1 MGGAAAGIC
10 HAEWRYELI
19 FSIDCVFPKVVQH
32 VPIRL
37 SMSTS
42 PINNFSSSYVQ
53 SILNTTLQ
61 NAGVTSQNSSSLNGV
76 DSSSYSDN
84 GQISPF
90 AQVLSTLQ
98 QLQQTNPSQYQTIT
112 QQIATN
118 LQTAAQTATTDGN
131 TGAASELTQLSND
144 FTTASQNGQLPN
156 IQDLAQA
163 IGGSGG
169 HHHHHHSHGA
179 SSSGSADSD
188 SGSSSSGS
196 SSSGS
201 TNGSQ
206 SLSQLLA
213 SFQSNS
219 AQNGSLNPLNIIL
232 NTLNNAGVLGA
243 NAE

>member
-1 MGGAAAGIC
+1 
-10 HAEWRYELI
+10 
-19 FSIDCVFPKVVQH
+19 
-32 VPIRL
+32 
-37 SMSTS
+37 
-42 PINNFSSSYVQ
+42 
-53 SILNTTLQ
+53 
-61 NAGVTSQNSSSLNGV
+61 
-76 DSSSYSDN
+76 
-84 GQISPF
+84 
-90 AQVLSTLQ
+90 VLSTLQ

-112 QQIATN
+112 AQIATN

-144 FTTASQNGQLPN
+144 FTTASQNDQLPN

-163 IGGSGG
+163 IGGNSG

-179 SSSGSADSD
+179 SSSSSTDSD
-188 SGSSSSGS
+188 SGSSSSS
-196 SSSGS
+196 SSNGS

-219 AQNGSLNPLNIIL
+219 TSSQNGSLNPLNIIL